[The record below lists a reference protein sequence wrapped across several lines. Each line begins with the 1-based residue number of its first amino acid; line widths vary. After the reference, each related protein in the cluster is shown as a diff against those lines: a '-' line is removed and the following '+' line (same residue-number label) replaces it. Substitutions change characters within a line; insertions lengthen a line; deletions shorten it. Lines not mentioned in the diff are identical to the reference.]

1 MKKLFSTIL
10 VICSLLSGNAYAN
23 DNKQIFF
30 TDEEEVVNSY
40 QAKAISY
47 GLVDK
52 ITDTLKTYIQE
63 SHVPF
68 MFESKDSKI
77 KFLPDTSL
85 SELLTFKAV
94 SIDLNNDGPKEVIA
108 YVSGNLVCGSSGCSS
123 YILQG
128 NDKSWEVI
136 GELFPGEDVFVST
149 NKTNGYLDI
158 NFDKKNY
165 SCKFKDKKYQCN

>member
-1 MKKLFSTIL
+1 MKKLIL
-10 VICSLLSGNAYAN
+10 
-23 DNKQIFF
+23 IFF
-30 TDEEEVVNSY
+30 VSLIWLNISTADEKEIIFNNEEEVVNSY

-68 MFESKDSKI
+68 MFESNNSKI
-77 KFLPDTSL
+77 KFLPDTPL

-94 SIDLNNDGPKEVIA
+94 SIDLNNDGIEEIIT

-128 NDKSWEVI
+128 KEKDWKII
-136 GELFPGEDVFVST
+136 GEYFPGANTIISS
-149 NKTNGYLDI
+149 NKTKGFFDI
-158 NFDKKNY
+158 SYIGSKKY
-165 SCKFKDKKYQCN
+165 SCKFNGKSYQCD

>member
-1 MKKLFSTIL
+1 MKKF
-10 VICSLLSGNAYAN
+10 LL
-23 DNKQIFF
+23 IFF
-30 TDEEEVVNSY
+30 VSLIWLNISTADEKEIVFSNEEEIVNSY

-77 KFLPDTSL
+77 KFLPDTPL

-94 SIDLNNDGPKEVIA
+94 SIDLNNDGVNEVIA

-128 NDKSWEVI
+128 KKKDWKII
-136 GELFPGEDVFVST
+136 GEYFPGVKTIISS
-149 NKTNGYLDI
+149 NKTNGFFDI
-158 NFDKKNY
+158 SYIGSKKY
-165 SCKFKDKKYQCN
+165 SCKFNGKSYQCD